1 MNSTPSRTRRSTA
14 VVAAAA
20 LCAAGLVATVPAAAP
35 AQAAPTPVVITPNPA
50 VPGPEFQGWGT
61 SLVWF
66 ANATG
71 DYPEEIREELY
82 QLLFG
87 EEGLDLNVARYN
99 IGGGNAS
106 DVPDYLRQ
114 GAAVEGWWK
123 DDPTGAAATGVPTTY
138 AERDAYLKAWDA
150 DDDAS
155 YDWDSDASQR
165 WWVEKLAQNRDDM
178 VWEAFS
184 NSPPYFMT
192 KSGFVTGSMNKTDE
206 QLLPTDDAPQK
217 FVTYLTKVTERLE
230 DTYGIEFSTLD
241 PFNEPCNGYWGTP
254 ALGPDGWPT
263 TGGTVQEGAQI
274 CPGTGANDQ
283 QNVIDL
289 LSDTLAES
297 STDAIISAN
306 DETNPG
312 QFVNAWNQYD
322 AQTRAAVGQ
331 LNVHTYGTG
340 SRLVARDIA
349 KTNDKPLWMSEVGG
363 DFSAGK
369 GFDATD
375 ITAGL
380 GMAQRMTDDLRELE
394 PDAWVFWQEVEDFYN
409 MEKVEKKNWGSIF
422 IDFDCNEPGTVGY
435 SERRLDDAGW
445 TAGQPLPDSAKCKIV
460 TNSKFNTARHYTQ
473 HIRPGDHVVPTNS
486 SQSTAAVTADGTG
499 ADVVHINDST
509 SARAVTLDLS
519 KFGQIAPGAT
529 VTPIVTTEVTDPA
542 HPEKNA
548 LVEGTPVAVAPGA
561 TSVTVEVPARSVT
574 TFVVDGVSGAAED
587 ALPVQDGETFQL
599 VGVGS
604 GRALTA
610 GATGASIT
618 DLATT
623 TSAVGTQLWT
633 AHALPQGTG
642 SHALRYVLE
651 AADGRVLGA
660 TSSGVAL
667 KTQSIDDAL
676 ADPSSWWALS
686 TTDGSTWSFA
696 SGSRSLSLEVGG
708 QATANG
714 SPVALWQFGGGAHQ
728 RWTVRDTSIVSVP
741 DVPVSTVAGVEP
753 TLPASVVPVYS
764 YGNGVAAPVTWQ
776 MPAPSAWDTLGTV
789 TVLGTGTDVFGNTFD
804 ARAVVDVGG
813 FTSTD
818 PVSVITYA
826 GASLTSVQTSAPT
839 TVAAQVGASPQRFDT
854 PVVWDWT
861 GLDDASF
868 AEQGVVTVPGSAE
881 SNDPGADAV
890 PATLSVVLAAPVVV
904 NVTPQVSS
912 AVASSAESG
921 YPIDRTYNLATGDK
935 GWSNWV
941 GTNKPTT
948 STLQYSFATA
958 QDVQSVSTYFYKD
971 GGTTS
976 WAQTMTVDYLTPE
989 GTWTRVPDPALT
1001 VVAPADGSAPKVDVD
1016 LGGVET
1022 TSVRLT
1028 LNAFANTHMIV
1039 SEVEVYAT
1047 TASTSTVADLSA
1059 LRVDGTDV
1067 PGFSA
1072 EVEDYTVT
1080 TAGARYPQVTA
1091 VPVDSQATVTV
1102 DQPTE
1107 ETDGLATVTVTA
1119 PDSTTTRSYTVDV
1132 DRQVAV
1138 FTVAVAG
1145 DPTVGSTVTATSVTD
1160 PADATVSYRWL
1171 VDGTEVGTGTELA
1184 LADVA
1189 VGSSVTLA
1197 ATAEREGLTASDEA
1211 LSAPVVVRAV
1221 TPDPEP
1227 EPTPGPTDPEPTP
1240 GPTDPEPIPGPTDP
1254 DPEPTEPP
1262 TGSEP
1267 TAPTLPGADVPFSV
1281 TLSSTSVRAGG
1292 TLTVDVAGATG
1303 DGSVEVWLHSTPVRL
1318 AVVQADPSGTASRT
1332 VTIPAATEAGTHRVQ
1347 VVDTTTGVSVW
1358 SDDLTVAP
1366 AASAAAD
1373 GSGLASTGAEVTSLV
1388 GVALLLLGAGSVAVL
1403 RRRRLAQD
1411 R

>member
-20 LCAAGLVATVPAAAP
+20 LCAAGLVATVPAATP
-35 AQAAPTPVVITPNPA
+35 AQAAPVPVVVTPNPA

-71 DYPEEIREELY
+71 GYPEEIREELY

-87 EEGLDLNVARYN
+87 EDGLDLNVARYN

-123 DDPTGAAATGVPTTY
+123 DDPTGAHGVPTTY
-138 AERDAYLKAWDA
+138 AERAAYLEAWDA

-155 YDWDSDASQR
+155 YDWESDETQR
-165 WWVEKLAQNRDDM
+165 WWVEKLARNRDDM

-192 KSGFVTGSMNKTDE
+192 TSGFVTGSMNKTDE
-206 QLLPTDDAPQK
+206 QLLATDDAPQK

-230 DTYGIEFSTLD
+230 EEHGIEVSTLD

-274 CPGTGANDQ
+274 CPGPGANDQ
-283 QNVIDL
+283 QNVINL
-289 LSDTLAES
+289 LSDTLAGS

-312 QFVNAWNQYD
+312 RFVEAWNQYD
-322 AQTRAAVGQ
+322 APTRDAVGQ

-340 SRLVARDIA
+340 SRLQARDIA

-363 DFSAGK
+363 DFVGT
-369 GFDATD
+369 GFDTTT
-375 ITAGL
+375 ITGGL
-380 GMAQRMTDDLRELE
+380 GMAQRITDDLRELE
-394 PDAWVFWQEVEDFYN
+394 PNAWVFWQEVEDYYN
-409 MEKVEKKNWGSIF
+409 MEKVENLNWGSIF
-422 IDFDCNEPGTVGY
+422 IDFDCDEPGTVGY
-435 SERRLDDAGW
+435 SERRLKDAGW
-445 TAGQPLPDSAKCKIV
+445 TAGEPLPESARCEIV
-460 TNSKFNTARHYTQ
+460 TNSKFNTARNYTQ

-486 SQSTAAVTADGTG
+486 TQSTAAVTADGTG
-499 ADVVHINDST
+499 ASIVHINDST
-509 SARAVTLDLS
+509 SARAVTVDLS
-519 KFGQIAPGAT
+519 KFGQIAADAT
-529 VTPIVTTEVTDPA
+529 VTPVVTTEVTDPA

-548 LVEGTPVAVAPGA
+548 LVEGAPVAIAPGA
-561 TSVTVEVPARSVT
+561 TSVTIEVPARSVT
-574 TFVVDGVSGAAED
+574 TFVVDGVSGVAEGS
-587 ALPVQDGETFQL
+587 LPVQDGKTFQL

-623 TSAVGTQLWT
+623 TSAVGSQLWT

-651 AADGRVLGA
+651 TADGRVLGA
-660 TSSGVAL
+660 TSSGVVL
-667 KTQSIDDAL
+667 KEQSVADAL
-676 ADPSSWWALS
+676 DDPSSWWALS
-686 TTDGSTWSFA
+686 TTDGATWSFA

-708 QATANG
+708 QATTDGA
-714 SPVALWQFGGGAHQ
+714 PVSLWQYGGGAHQ

-741 DVPVSTVAGVEP
+741 DVAVSTVAGVEP
-753 TLPASVVPVYS
+753 SLPAAVVPVYS

-776 MPAPSAWDTLGTV
+776 LPPATTWDTLGTV
-789 TVLGTGTDVFGNTFD
+789 TVPGTGTDVFGNTFD
-804 ARAVVDVGG
+804 VRAVVDVGG

-818 PVSVITYA
+818 PVSVVTYA
-826 GASLTSVQTSAPT
+826 GASLASVQASAPS
-839 TVAAQVGASPQRFDT
+839 TVQAQVGASSQRFET

-861 GLDDASF
+861 GLEDASF

-881 SNDPGADAV
+881 SNDPGAAPV
-890 PATLSVVLAAPVVV
+890 PATLSVVLAAPVVT

-912 AVASSAESG
+912 AVASSFEPG

-941 GTNKPTT
+941 GSNKPTT

-971 GGTTS
+971 GTTS

-989 GTWTRVPDPALT
+989 GTWTSVPDPALT

-1022 TSVRLT
+1022 TSIRLT
-1028 LNAFANTHMIV
+1028 LNAFPNTHMIV
-1039 SEVEVYAT
+1039 SEVEIYAT
-1047 TASTSTVADLSA
+1047 TASTSTVAELSA

-1067 PGFSA
+1067 PGFSPDVA
-1072 EVEDYTVT
+1072 DYTVT
-1080 TAGARYPQVTA
+1080 TAGSRYPQVTA
-1091 VPVDSQATVTV
+1091 LPVDAQARVTV
-1102 DQPTE
+1102 EQPTE
-1107 ETDGLATVTVTA
+1107 DTDGLATVTVTA
-1119 PDSTTTRSYTVDV
+1119 PDSTTTRSYSVDV
-1132 DRQVAV
+1132 ERQVAV
-1138 FTVAVAG
+1138 STVAVAG
-1145 DPTVGSTVTATSVTD
+1145 DATVGSTVTATSVTD

-1171 VDGTEVGTGTELA
+1171 VDGAEVGTGTELA
-1184 LADVA
+1184 LAEVPA
-1189 VGSSVTLA
+1189 GASVTLA
-1197 ATAEREGLTASDEA
+1197 ATAEREGFAASDEV
-1211 LSAPVVVRAV
+1211 LSDPVLVSAE

-1240 GPTDPEPIPGPTDP
+1240 GPTEPEPTPSPTDPAPGPTG
-1254 DPEPTEPP
+1254 TEPA
-1262 TGSEP
+1262 
-1267 TAPTLPGADVPFSV
+1267 APTLPGADAPFSV
-1281 TLSSTSVRAGG
+1281 TLSTASVRAGG
-1292 TLTVDVAGATG
+1292 TLTVDVAGASP
-1303 DGSVEVWLHSTPVRL
+1303 DGAVEVWLHSTPVRL
-1318 AVVQADPSGTASRT
+1318 AVAQADASGAASST
-1332 VTIPAATEAGTHRVQ
+1332 VTIPAATETGTHRVQ
-1347 VVDTTTGVSVW
+1347 VLDATTGVSVW
-1358 SDDLTVAP
+1358 SDDLTVTP
-1366 AASAAAD
+1366 AAGSAGAS
-1373 GSGLASTGAEVTSLV
+1373 GTGLASTGAEVTALA
-1388 GVALLLLGAGSVAVL
+1388 GVALLLLGAGTVAVL
-1403 RRRRLAQD
+1403 RRRRLAQG
-1411 R
+1411 

>member
-20 LCAAGLVATVPAAAP
+20 LCAAGLVTTVPAAAP

-123 DDPTGAAATGVPTTY
+123 DDIAGSEATGVPTTY

-155 YDWDSDASQR
+155 YDWDSDATQR
-165 WWVEKLAQNRDDM
+165 WWVEKLAQTRDDM

-192 KSGFVTGSMNKTDE
+192 KSGYVTGSMNKTDE
-206 QLLPTDDAPQK
+206 QLLATDDAPQK
-217 FVTYLTKVTERLE
+217 FVTYLTKVTEHLE
-230 DTYGIEFSTLD
+230 DTYGIEFSTVD

-254 ALGPDGWPT
+254 ALGTDGWPK

-283 QNVIDL
+283 QNVINL
-289 LSDTLAES
+289 LSDTLAGS
-297 STDAIISAN
+297 STDAMISAN

-340 SRLVARDIA
+340 SRLQARDIA

-363 DFSAGK
+363 DFVGT
-369 GFDATD
+369 GFDTTT
-375 ITAGL
+375 ITGGL
-380 GMAQRMTDDLRELE
+380 GMAQRITDDLRELE
-394 PDAWVFWQEVEDFYN
+394 PNSWVFWQEVEDYYN
-409 MEKVEKKNWGSIF
+409 MEKVENLNWGSIF

-445 TAGQPLPDSAKCKIV
+445 TSGEPLPDSAKCQIV
-460 TNSKFNTARHYTQ
+460 TNSKFNTARNYTQ

-486 SQSTAAVTADGTG
+486 TQSTAAVTADGTG
-499 ADVVHINDST
+499 ARVVHINDSG
-509 SARAVTLDLS
+509 SARSVTLDLS
-519 KFGQIAPGAT
+519 KFGEIAADAT
-529 VTPIVTTEVTDPA
+529 VTPVVTTEVEDPA

-548 LVEGTPVAVAPGA
+548 LVEGAPVAITPGS
-561 TSVTVEVPARSVT
+561 TSVTIEIPARSVT
-574 TFVVDGVSGAAED
+574 TFVVDGVSGTAEG

-610 GATGASIT
+610 GAADATGTTIT

-623 TSAVGTQLWT
+623 GSAVGSQLWT
-633 AHALPQGTG
+633 AHALPQGAG

-651 AADGRVLGA
+651 ASDGRVLGA

-667 KTQSIDDAL
+667 KTQSISDAL

-686 TTDGSTWSFA
+686 TTDGATWSFA

-708 QATANG
+708 QATTNG
-714 SPVALWQFGGGAHQ
+714 AAVSLWQFGGGAHQ

-741 DVPVSTVAGVEP
+741 DVAVSTVAGVEP

-776 MPAPSAWDTLGTV
+776 LPATSTWDTPGSVTV
-789 TVLGTGTDVFGNTFD
+789 TGSGTDVFGSTFEV
-804 ARAVVDVGG
+804 RAVVDVGG

-818 PVSVITYA
+818 PVSVTSYA
-826 GASLTSVQTSAPT
+826 GASLASVQASAPA
-839 TVAAQVGASPQRFDT
+839 TVPAQVGASSQRFDT
-854 PVVWDWT
+854 PVAWDWT
-861 GLDDASF
+861 GLVDASF
-868 AEQGVVTVPGSAE
+868 ADEGVVTVPGSAE
-881 SNDPGADAV
+881 SNDPAADPVA
-890 PATLSVVLAAPVVV
+890 ATLSVVLTAPTLT

-912 AVASSAESG
+912 AVASSFESG

-941 GTNKPTT
+941 GSNKPTT

-958 QDVQSVSTYFYKD
+958 QDVQSVSTYFFKD
-971 GGTTS
+971 GGSTT
-976 WAQTMTVDYLTPE
+976 WAQSMTVDYLTPA

-1001 VVAPADGSAPKVDVD
+1001 VVAPADGTAPTVDVD

-1022 TSVRLT
+1022 TSIRLT

-1039 SEVEVYAT
+1039 SEVEIYAT
-1047 TASTSTVADLSA
+1047 TASTSTVADLGA
-1059 LRVDGTDV
+1059 LRVDGTAVD
-1067 PGFSA
+1067 GFSA
-1072 EVEDYTVT
+1072 DVEDYTVT
-1080 TAGARYPQVTA
+1080 TAGARYPQVSA
-1091 VPVDSQATVTV
+1091 VPVDSDASVTV

-1107 ETDGLATVTVTA
+1107 PTGGLATVTVTA
-1119 PDSTTTRSYTVDV
+1119 PDGTTTRSYTVDV
-1132 DRQVAV
+1132 DRQVDV
-1138 FTVAVAG
+1138 TTVAVAG
-1145 DPTVGSTVTATSVTD
+1145 DATVGKTVSATSVTD

-1171 VDGTEVGTGTELA
+1171 VDGAEVGTGGELS
-1184 LADVA
+1184 LADVVA
-1189 VGSSVTLA
+1189 GASVTLA
-1197 ATAEREGLTASDEA
+1197 ASAERDGFVASDEV

-1240 GPTDPEPIPGPTDP
+1240 GPTDPG
-1254 DPEPTEPP
+1254 PEPTEPP
-1262 TGSEP
+1262 PGTEP
-1267 TAPTLPGADVPFSV
+1267 TAPPLPGADVPFSV
-1281 TLSSTSVRAGG
+1281 TLSSTQVRAGG
-1292 TLTVDVAGATG
+1292 TITVDVAGATR

-1318 AVVQADPSGTASRT
+1318 AVVPADASGAASRT
-1332 VTIPAATEAGTHRVQ
+1332 VTIPAATETGTHRIR
-1347 VVDTTTGVSVW
+1347 VVDTTTGVAVW
-1358 SDDLTVAP
+1358 SGDLTVSP
-1366 AASAAAD
+1366 AST
-1373 GSGLASTGAEVTSLV
+1373 GTGLASTGAEVTSLA
-1388 GVALLLLGAGSVAVL
+1388 GVALLLLGAGTVVVL
-1403 RRRRLAQD
+1403 RRRRLAQG
-1411 R
+1411 

>member
-1 MNSTPSRTRRSTA
+1 MNSTPSRARRSTA

-35 AQAAPTPVVITPNPA
+35 AQAAPAPVVITPNPA

-114 GAAVEGWWK
+114 GAAVEGWWA
-123 DDPTGAAATGVPTTY
+123 DDPTGTAGVPTTY

-155 YDWDSDASQR
+155 YDWDSDATQR
-165 WWVEKLAQNRDDM
+165 WWVEKLAETRDDM

-192 KSGFVTGSMNKTDE
+192 TSGFVTGSMNKTDE
-206 QLLPTDDAPQK
+206 QLLATDDAPQK
-217 FVTYLTKVTERLE
+217 FVTYLTKVTEHLE
-230 DTYGIEFSTLD
+230 DTYGIEFSTVD

-254 ALGPDGWPT
+254 ALGQDGWPR

-283 QNVIDL
+283 QNVIGL
-289 LSDTLAES
+289 LSATLAGS
-297 STDAIISAN
+297 STDAMISAN

-363 DFSAGK
+363 DFSGT
-369 GFDATD
+369 GFNTTS

-394 PDAWVFWQEVEDFYN
+394 PNSWVFWQEVEDYYN
-409 MEKVEKKNWGSIF
+409 MEKVENLNWGSIF
-422 IDFDCNEPGTVGY
+422 IDFDCNERPETVGY
-435 SERRLDDAGW
+435 SERRLEDAGW
-445 TAGQPLPDSAKCKIV
+445 TTGQPLPDAARCKIV
-460 TNSKFNTARHYTQ
+460 TNSKFNTARNYTQ
-473 HIRPGDHVVPTNS
+473 FIRPGDHVVPTNS
-486 SQSTAAVTADGTG
+486 TQSTAAVTADGTG
-499 ADVVHINDST
+499 ARVVHINDSAAAR
-509 SARAVTLDLS
+509 SATLDLS
-519 KFGQIAPGAT
+519 KFGEIADGAT
-529 VTPIVTTEVTDPA
+529 VTPVVTTEVADPD
-542 HPEKNA
+542 HPEENA
-548 LVEGTPVAVAPGA
+548 LVEGAPVAIAPGA
-561 TSVTVEVPARSVT
+561 TSVTIEVPARSVT
-574 TFVVDGVSGAAED
+574 TFVVDGVSGTAEGS
-587 ALPVQDGETFQL
+587 LPVQDGKTFQL

-610 GATGASIT
+610 GAAGATIT

-623 TSAVGTQLWT
+623 GSAVGSQLWT

-667 KTQSIDDAL
+667 TTQSITDAL

-686 TTDGSTWSFA
+686 TTDGATWSFA

-708 QATANG
+708 QATANDAAV
-714 SPVALWQFGGGAHQ
+714 SLWQFGGGAHQ

-741 DVPVSTVAGVEP
+741 DVAVSTVAGIEP
-753 TLPASVVPVYS
+753 ALPASVVPVYS
-764 YGNGVAAPVTWQ
+764 YGDGVAAQVTWQ
-776 MPAPSAWDTLGTV
+776 LPAATTWDTPGSVTV
-789 TVLGTGTDVFGNTFD
+789 TGSGTDVFGNTFEV
-804 ARAVVDVGG
+804 RAIVDVGG
-813 FTSTD
+813 FASTD
-818 PVSVITYA
+818 PVSVTTYA
-826 GASLTSVQTSAPT
+826 GASLASVQASAPA
-839 TVAAQVGASPQRFDT
+839 TVPAQVGASSQRFDT

-861 GLDDASF
+861 GLVDASF
-868 AEQGVVTVPGSAE
+868 ADEGVVTVPGSAE
-881 SNDPGADAV
+881 SNDPAADPVA
-890 PATLSVVLAAPVVV
+890 ATLSVVLTAPTLT

-941 GTNKPTT
+941 GSNKPTT
-948 STLQYSFATA
+948 STLQYTFATT
-958 QDVQSVSTYFYKD
+958 QDVQSVSTYFFKD

-976 WAQTMTVDYLTPE
+976 WAQTMTADSLNAD

-1001 VVAPADGSAPKVDVD
+1001 VVAPADGTAPMVEID

-1022 TSVRLT
+1022 TSIRLT

-1039 SEVEVYAT
+1039 SEVEIYAT
-1047 TASTSTVADLSA
+1047 TASTSTVADLGA
-1059 LRVDGTDV
+1059 LRVDGAAV

-1072 EVEDYTVT
+1072 DVEDYEVT
-1080 TAGARYPQVTA
+1080 TVGARYPQVSA
-1091 VPVDSQATVTV
+1091 VPVDSEATVTV

-1107 ETDGLATVTVTA
+1107 ATDGLATVSVTA
-1119 PDSTTTRSYTVDV
+1119 PDGSTTRSYTVAV
-1132 DRQVAV
+1132 DRQVALSAV
-1138 FTVAVAG
+1138 TVAG
-1145 DPTVGSTVTATSVTD
+1145 DPTVGKSVTATSVTD

-1171 VDGTEVGTGTELA
+1171 VDGTEVGTGSELS
-1184 LADVA
+1184 LAAVA
-1189 VGSSVTLA
+1189 AGASVTLA
-1197 ATAEREGLTASDEA
+1197 ATAERDGFAASDEV
-1211 LSAPVVVRAV
+1211 LGEPVLVRAAV
-1221 TPDPEP
+1221 PDPEPEPEPTGP
-1227 EPTPGPTDPEPTP
+1227 EPTPGPTSPEP
-1240 GPTDPEPIPGPTDP
+1240 EPS
-1254 DPEPTEPP
+1254 EPP

-1267 TAPTLPGADVPFSV
+1267 TAPTLPGAEVPFSV
-1281 TLSSTSVRAGG
+1281 TLSSAQVRAGG
-1292 TLTVDVAGATG
+1292 TITVDVAGATP
-1303 DGSVEVWLHSTPVRL
+1303 DGSVEVWLHSVPVRL
-1318 AVVQADPSGTASRT
+1318 AVVQADASGAASRT
-1332 VTIPAATEAGTHRVQ
+1332 VTIPAATEAGAHRIQ

-1358 SDDLTVAP
+1358 SGDLTVSP
-1366 AASAAAD
+1366 ATART
-1373 GSGLASTGAEVTSLV
+1373 GSGLASTGAEVTALA
-1388 GVALLLLGAGSVAVL
+1388 GVALLLLGAGTVVVL

-1411 R
+1411 

>member
-123 DDPTGAAATGVPTTY
+123 DDADGTAGVPTTY

-155 YDWDSDASQR
+155 YDWDSDATQR
-165 WWVEKLAQNRDDM
+165 WWVEKLAEMRDDM

-192 KSGFVTGSMNKTDE
+192 KSGYVTGSMNKTDE

-217 FVTYLTKVTERLE
+217 FVTYLTKVTEHLE
-230 DTYGIEFSTLD
+230 DTYGIEFSTVD

-254 ALGPDGWPT
+254 ALGADGWPK

-283 QNVIDL
+283 QNVINL
-289 LSDTLAES
+289 LSATLAGS
-297 STDAIISAN
+297 STDAMISAN

-340 SRLVARDIA
+340 NRLQARDIA

-363 DFSAGK
+363 DFVGT
-369 GFDATD
+369 GFNTTT
-375 ITAGL
+375 ITGGL
-380 GMAQRMTDDLRELE
+380 GMAQRITDDLRELE
-394 PDAWVFWQEVEDFYN
+394 PNAWVFWQEVEDYYN
-409 MEKVEKKNWGSIF
+409 MEKVENLNWGSIF

-435 SERRLDDAGW
+435 SERRLADAGW
-445 TAGQPLPDSAKCKIV
+445 TSGEPLPDSAKCQIV
-460 TNSKFNTARHYTQ
+460 TNSKFNTARNYTQ
-473 HIRPGDHVVPTNS
+473 HIRPGDHVIPTNS
-486 SQSTAAVTADGTG
+486 TQSTAAVTADGTG
-499 ADVVHINDST
+499 ANIVHINDST
-509 SARAVTLDLS
+509 AARSVTLDLS
-519 KFGQIAPGAT
+519 KFGEIAADAT
-529 VTPIVTTEVTDPA
+529 VTPVVTTEVTDPE

-548 LVEGTPVAVAPGA
+548 LVEGAPVTIAPGA
-561 TSVTVEVPARSVT
+561 TSVTIEIPARSVT
-574 TFVVDGVSGAAED
+574 TFVVDGVSGVAEGS
-587 ALPVQDGETFQL
+587 LPVQDGETFQL

-623 TSAVGTQLWT
+623 TSAVGSQLWT
-633 AHALPQGTG
+633 AHALPQGSG

-667 KTQSIDDAL
+667 KSQSVADAL
-676 ADPSSWWALS
+676 TDPSSWWALS

-696 SGSRSLSLEVGG
+696 SGSRSLALEVGG
-708 QATANG
+708 QATANNSG
-714 SPVALWQFGGGAHQ
+714 VSLWQYGGGAHQ

-741 DVPVSTVAGVEP
+741 DVAVSTVAGVEP
-753 TLPASVVPVYS
+753 TLPGSVVPVYS

-776 MPAPSAWDTLGTV
+776 LPAASTWDVPGSVTV
-789 TVLGTGTDVFGNTFD
+789 TGTGTDVFGSAFEV
-804 ARAVVDVGG
+804 RAIVDVGG

-818 PVSVITYA
+818 PVSVTTYA
-826 GASLTSVQTSAPT
+826 GASLASVQASAPA
-839 TVAAQVGASPQRFDT
+839 TVPAQVGASAQRFDT
-854 PVVWDWT
+854 PVVWDWA

-868 AEQGVVTVPGSAE
+868 AAEGVVTVPGTAE
-881 SNDPGADAV
+881 SNDPAGDPV
-890 PATLSVVLAAPVVV
+890 PATLSVILTAPTLA

-912 AVASSAESG
+912 AVASSFESG

-941 GTNKPTT
+941 GSNKPTT
-948 STLQYSFATA
+948 STLQYSFAA
-958 QDVQSVSTYFYKD
+958 PQDVETVSTYFFKD
-971 GGTTS
+971 GGSTT
-976 WAQTMTVDYLTPE
+976 WAQTMTVDYLNTD
-989 GTWTRVPDPALT
+989 GTWSRVPEPALT
-1001 VVAPADGSAPKVDVD
+1001 VEAPADGTAPKVDVD
-1016 LGGVET
+1016 LGGVRT

-1039 SEVEVYAT
+1039 SEVEIYAT
-1047 TASTSTVADLSA
+1047 TASVSTVADLGA
-1059 LRVDGTDV
+1059 LRVDGSAVD
-1067 PGFSA
+1067 GFSPD
-1072 EVEDYTVT
+1072 VEAYTVT
-1080 TAGARYPQVTA
+1080 TAGARYPQVSA
-1091 VPVDSQATVTV
+1091 VPVDSAATVTV

-1107 ETDGLATVTVTA
+1107 ATDGLATVTVTA
-1119 PDSTTTRSYTVDV
+1119 PDGTTTRSYIVDV
-1132 DRQVAV
+1132 DRQVSVSA
-1138 FTVAVAG
+1138 VAVAG
-1145 DPTVGSTVTATSVTD
+1145 DPTVGATVTATSVTD

-1171 VDGTEVGTGTELA
+1171 VDGTEVTPGTDGATLS

-1189 VGSSVTLA
+1189 VGASVTVA
-1197 ATAEREGLTASDEA
+1197 ATAERDGFAVSEEV

-1221 TPDPEP
+1221 VPDPEPEPEPTGP
-1227 EPTPGPTDPEPTP
+1227 EPTPGPTDPEPSPT
-1240 GPTDPEPIPGPTDP
+1240 GPA
-1254 DPEPTEPP
+1254 PTEPAP
-1262 TGSEP
+1262 TS
-1267 TAPTLPGADVPFSV
+1267 PTLPGADVPFSV
-1281 TLSSTSVRAGG
+1281 TLSSASVRAGG
-1292 TLTVDVAGATG
+1292 TLTVDVAGATR

-1318 AVVQADPSGTASRT
+1318 AVVQADTSGAASRT
-1332 VTIPAATEAGTHRVQ
+1332 VTIPAATETGTHRIQ
-1347 VVDTTTGVSVW
+1347 VVDTTTGASVW
-1358 SDDLTVAP
+1358 SGELTVTP
-1366 AASAAAD
+1366 AAT
-1373 GSGLASTGAEVTSLV
+1373 GSGLASTGAEVTSLAV
-1388 GVALLLLGAGSVAVL
+1388 VALLLLGAGTLAV

-1411 R
+1411 